1 MSTLP
6 VGSVISVSPDC
17 FRAAR
22 GRFRSLLL
30 CGLVSAVSMSL
41 ATALPNT
48 ALGQNQ
54 EESKTEVKRTS
65 VIVLNDENSST
76 EKMLEKLRE
85 QLKDLPPPQRD
96 DILANVAKA
105 LSQATKR
112 SGQDKQV
119 VVTTV
124 DADGKPLS
132 TEGNVVTMTIVQEA
146 DPKGTKSGESQTRVT
161 ARVEGKEKAQKEN
174 AQKEN
179 AQIEKIQSENLN
191 LNLNLKSM
199 ADGMMLRRIT
209 RAENLGGPMFRIGL
223 SIEAAEQGDGGEGG
237 GEGGGATAEGKSV
250 RGLIV
255 ERIMDESPASEA
267 GIEQGD
273 VILMINGE
281 EAKDFASLQEA
292 VQQAG
297 KEDRSV
303 KLKLERDG
311 KELTVKIKPVES
323 ADVGSMS
330 FDLVPPIGSVL
341 PLDLQGRGMLEGRVV
356 EGLRYLSPME
366 FGGKASEQTTKDIAE
381 LKEEIQELKEM
392 VKKLLEKVEAR

>member
-6 VGSVISVSPDC
+6 VGPVRSVSPDC

-30 CGLVSAVSMSL
+30 GGFVSAVSMSL
-41 ATALPNT
+41 ATILPHT

-54 EESKTEVKRTS
+54 EESKTELKRTL
-65 VIVLNDENSST
+65 IVLNDENSST
-76 EKMLEKLRE
+76 EKMLEQLRE
-85 QLKDLPPPQRD
+85 QLKDLPPQKRD
-96 DILANVAKA
+96 EILASVAKA

-174 AQKEN
+174 AQKE
-179 AQIEKIQSENLN
+179 KTQSEN

-209 RAENLGGPMFRIGL
+209 RAENLGGPKFRIGL
-223 SIEAAEQGDGGEGG
+223 SIEAPEQGDGGEG
-237 GEGGGATAEGKSV
+237 EGATAEGKSV

-273 VILMINGE
+273 VIVMINGK
-281 EAKDFASLQEA
+281 EAKDFVSLQEA

-297 KEDRSV
+297 KEDRPV

-311 KELTVKIKPVES
+311 KELTVKINPVES
-323 ADVGSMS
+323 ADVGAMS

-341 PLDLQGRGMLEGRVV
+341 PLDLPGGGMMEGRVV
-356 EGLRYLSPME
+356 EGFRMLSPME
-366 FGGKASEQTTKDIAE
+366 FGGKASEETTKEIAE

>member
-6 VGSVISVSPDC
+6 VGSMISVSPDR

-30 CGLVSAVSMSL
+30 GGLVSAVSMSL
-41 ATALPNT
+41 ATVLPHT

-54 EESKTEVKRTS
+54 EESKTELKRTL
-65 VIVLNDENSST
+65 IVLNDESSST
-76 EKMLEKLRE
+76 EKMLEQLRE
-85 QLKDLPPPQRD
+85 QLKDLPPQKRD
-96 DILANVAKA
+96 EILASVAKA
-105 LSQATKR
+105 LAQATKR
-112 SGQDKQV
+112 SSQDKQV

-124 DADGKPLS
+124 DADGRPLS
-132 TEGNVVTMTIVQEA
+132 TEGNVVTMTIVQDA
-146 DPKGTKSGESQTRVT
+146 DPNGTKSGESQTRVT
-161 ARVEGKEKAQKEN
+161 ARVEGKEKAQKEKAPKEN

-179 AQIEKIQSENLN
+179 AQSEKTQSGN

-199 ADGMMLRRIT
+199 ADGMMLRGIT
-209 RAENLGGPMFRIGL
+209 KAENLGGPMFRIGL
-223 SIEAAEQGDGGEGG
+223 SIEAADQQDGGEGT
-237 GEGGGATAEGKSV
+237 GATAEGKSV

-267 GIEQGD
+267 GIEPGD
-273 VILMINGE
+273 VILMINGK
-281 EAKDFASLQEA
+281 EADDFASLQEA

-297 KEDRSV
+297 KEDRPV

-323 ADVGSMS
+323 ADVGPMS

-341 PLDLQGRGMLEGRVV
+341 PLDMPGGGMLEGRVV
-356 EGLRYLSPME
+356 EGLRMLSPME
-366 FGGKASEQTTKDIAE
+366 FGGKASEQTTKEIAE

>member
-6 VGSVISVSPDC
+6 VGSMISVSPDR

-30 CGLVSAVSMSL
+30 GGLVSAVSMSL
-41 ATALPNT
+41 ATILPNS

-54 EESKTEVKRTS
+54 EESKTELKRTL
-65 VIVLNDENSST
+65 IVLNDESSSA

-85 QLKDLPPPQRD
+85 QLKDLPPQKRD
-96 DILANVAKA
+96 EILASVAKA

-132 TEGNVVTMTIVQEA
+132 TEGNVVTMTIVQDA
-146 DPKGTKSGESQTRVT
+146 DPNGTKSGESQTRVT
-161 ARVEGKEKAQKEN
+161 ARVEGKEKAQKE
-174 AQKEN
+174 KT
-179 AQIEKIQSENLN
+179 QSEN

-199 ADGMMLRRIT
+199 ADGMMLRGIT
-209 RAENLGGPMFRIGL
+209 KAENLGGPMFRIGL

-237 GEGGGATAEGKSV
+237 GATAEGKSE

-267 GIEQGD
+267 GIEPGD
-273 VILMINGE
+273 VILMINGK
-281 EAKDFASLQEA
+281 EADDFASLQEA

-297 KEDRSV
+297 KEDRPV

-323 ADVGSMS
+323 ADVGPMS

-341 PLDLQGRGMLEGRVV
+341 PLDMPGGGMLEGRVV
-356 EGLRYLSPME
+356 EGLRMLSPME
-366 FGGKASEQTTKDIAE
+366 FGGKASEQTTKEIAE

>member
-6 VGSVISVSPDC
+6 VGSMISVSPDR
-17 FRAAR
+17 FRATR

-30 CGLVSAVSMSL
+30 GGLVSAVSMSL
-41 ATALPNT
+41 ATILPHT

-54 EESKTEVKRTS
+54 EESKTELKRTL
-65 VIVLNDENSST
+65 IVLNDESSST
-76 EKMLEKLRE
+76 EKMLEQLRE
-85 QLKDLPPPQRD
+85 QLKDLPPQKRD
-96 DILANVAKA
+96 EILASVAKA

-132 TEGNVVTMTIVQEA
+132 TEGNVVTMTIVQDA

-161 ARVEGKEKAQKEN
+161 ARVEGKEKAPKE
-174 AQKEN
+174 KT
-179 AQIEKIQSENLN
+179 QSEN

-199 ADGMMLRRIT
+199 ADGTMLRGIT
-209 RAENLGGPMFRIGL
+209 KAENLGGPKFRIGL
-223 SIEAAEQGDGGEGG
+223 SIEAAEQGDGGEGT
-237 GEGGGATAEGKSV
+237 GATAEGKSV

-273 VILMINGE
+273 VILMINGT

-323 ADVGSMS
+323 ADVGPMS

-341 PLDLQGRGMLEGRVV
+341 PLDMQGGGMLEGRVV
-356 EGLRYLSPME
+356 EGLRMLSPME
-366 FGGKASEQTTKDIAE
+366 FGGKASEQTTKEIAE

>member
-1 MSTLP
+1 
-6 VGSVISVSPDC
+6 
-17 FRAAR
+17 
-22 GRFRSLLL
+22 
-30 CGLVSAVSMSL
+30 
-41 ATALPNT
+41 
-48 ALGQNQ
+48 
-54 EESKTEVKRTS
+54 

-161 ARVEGKEKAQKEN
+161 ARVEGKEKAQSEKPQSDK
-174 AQKEN
+174 AQSDK
-179 AQIEKIQSENLN
+179 AQSES

-199 ADGMMLRRIT
+199 ADGMMLRGIT
-209 RAENLGGPMFRIGL
+209 KAENLGGPKFRIGL
-223 SIEAAEQGDGGEGG
+223 SIEAAEQGIG

-273 VILMINGE
+273 VILMINGT

-323 ADVGSMS
+323 ADVGAMS

-356 EGLRYLSPME
+356 EGLRMLSPME
-366 FGGKASEQTTKDIAE
+366 FGGKASEETTKEIAE

>member
-6 VGSVISVSPDC
+6 VGPVRSVGPNC

-30 CGLVSAVSMSL
+30 GGFVSAVSMSL
-41 ATALPNT
+41 LTNLPNT

-54 EESKTEVKRTS
+54 EESKTELKRTL
-65 VIVLNDENSST
+65 IVLNDESSST
-76 EKMLEKLRE
+76 EKMLEQLRE
-85 QLKDLPPPQRD
+85 QLKDLPPQKRD
-96 DILANVAKA
+96 EILASVAKA
-105 LSQATKR
+105 LAQATKR

-132 TEGNVVTMTIVQEA
+132 TEGNVVTMTIVQDA
-146 DPKGTKSGESQTRVT
+146 DPNGTKSGESQTRVT
-161 ARVEGKEKAQKEN
+161 ARVEGKEKAQKE
-174 AQKEN
+174 KT
-179 AQIEKIQSENLN
+179 QSGN

-199 ADGMMLRRIT
+199 ADGMMLRGIT
-209 RAENLGGPMFRIGL
+209 KAENLGGPTFRIGL
-223 SIEAAEQGDGGEGG
+223 SIEAADQQDGGEGT
-237 GEGGGATAEGKSV
+237 GATAEGKSV

-267 GIEQGD
+267 GIEPGD
-273 VILMINGE
+273 VILMINGK
-281 EAKDFASLQEA
+281 EANDFASLQEA

-297 KEDRSV
+297 KEDRPV

-323 ADVGSMS
+323 ADVGPMS

-341 PLDLQGRGMLEGRVV
+341 PLDMPGGGMLEGRVV
-356 EGLRYLSPME
+356 EGLRMLSPME
-366 FGGKASEQTTKDIAE
+366 FGGKASEQTTKEIAE

>member
-6 VGSVISVSPDC
+6 VGPVRSVSPDC

-22 GRFRSLLL
+22 ARFRSLLL
-30 CGLVSAVSMSL
+30 GGFVSAVSMSL
-41 ATALPNT
+41 ATILPHT

-54 EESKTEVKRTS
+54 EEPKTELKRTL
-65 VIVLNDENSST
+65 IVLNDENSST
-76 EKMLEKLRE
+76 EKMLEQLRE
-85 QLKDLPPPQRD
+85 QLKDLPPQKRD
-96 DILANVAKA
+96 EILASVAKA

-161 ARVEGKEKAQKEN
+161 ARVEGKEKAQREN
-174 AQKEN
+174 AQKE
-179 AQIEKIQSENLN
+179 KTQSEN

-223 SIEAAEQGDGGEGG
+223 SIEAPEQGDGGEG
-237 GEGGGATAEGKSV
+237 EGATAEGKSV

-267 GIEQGD
+267 GIEPGD
-273 VILMINGE
+273 VIVMINGK
-281 EAKDFASLQEA
+281 EAKDFVSLQEA

-297 KEDRSV
+297 KEDRPV

-311 KELTVKIKPVES
+311 KELTVKINPVES
-323 ADVGSMS
+323 ADVGAMS

-341 PLDLQGRGMLEGRVV
+341 PLDLPGGGMMEGRVV
-356 EGLRYLSPME
+356 EGLRMLSPME
-366 FGGKASEQTTKDIAE
+366 FGGKASEETTKEIAE

>member
-6 VGSVISVSPDC
+6 VGSMISVSPDC

-30 CGLVSAVSMSL
+30 GGLVSAVSMSL
-41 ATALPNT
+41 ATVLPHT

-54 EESKTEVKRTS
+54 EESKTELKRTL
-65 VIVLNDENSST
+65 IVLNDESSST
-76 EKMLEKLRE
+76 EKMLEQLRE
-85 QLKDLPPPQRD
+85 QLKDLPPQKRD
-96 DILANVAKA
+96 EILASVAKA
-105 LSQATKR
+105 LAQATKR

-132 TEGNVVTMTIVQEA
+132 TEGNVVTMTIVQDA
-146 DPKGTKSGESQTRVT
+146 DPNGTKSGESQTRVT
-161 ARVEGKEKAQKEN
+161 ARVEGKEKAQKEK
-174 AQKEN
+174 A
-179 AQIEKIQSENLN
+179 QSEKPQSGN

-199 ADGMMLRRIT
+199 ADGMMLRGIT
-209 RAENLGGPMFRIGL
+209 KAENLGGPMFRIGL
-223 SIEAAEQGDGGEGG
+223 SIEAADQQDGGEGT
-237 GEGGGATAEGKSV
+237 GATAEGKSV

-267 GIEQGD
+267 GIEPGD
-273 VILMINGE
+273 VILMINGK
-281 EAKDFASLQEA
+281 EADDFASLQEA

-297 KEDRSV
+297 KEDRPV

-323 ADVGSMS
+323 ADVGPMS

-341 PLDLQGRGMLEGRVV
+341 PLDMPGGGMLEGRVV
-356 EGLRYLSPME
+356 EGLRMLSPME
-366 FGGKASEQTTKDIAE
+366 FGGKASEQTTKEIAE

>member
-6 VGSVISVSPDC
+6 VGSVRSVSPDC

-30 CGLVSAVSMSL
+30 GGFVSAVSMSL
-41 ATALPNT
+41 ATILPHT

-54 EESKTEVKRTS
+54 EESKTEVKRTL
-65 VIVLNDENSST
+65 IVLNDESSSA

-85 QLKDLPPPQRD
+85 QLKDLPPQKRD
-96 DILANVAKA
+96 EILASVAKA

-132 TEGNVVTMTIVQEA
+132 TEGNVVTMTIVQDA
-146 DPKGTKSGESQTRVT
+146 DPNGTKSGESQTRVT
-161 ARVEGKEKAQKEN
+161 ARVEGKEKAQKE
-174 AQKEN
+174 KT
-179 AQIEKIQSENLN
+179 QSEN

-199 ADGMMLRRIT
+199 ADGMMLRGIT
-209 RAENLGGPMFRIGL
+209 KAENLGGPKFRIGL

-237 GEGGGATAEGKSV
+237 GATAEGKSE

-267 GIEQGD
+267 GIEPGD
-273 VILMINGE
+273 VILMINGK
-281 EAKDFASLQEA
+281 EANDFASLQEA

-297 KEDRSV
+297 KEDRPV

-323 ADVGSMS
+323 ADVGPMS

-341 PLDLQGRGMLEGRVV
+341 PLDMPGGGMLEGRVV
-356 EGLRYLSPME
+356 EGLRMLSPME
-366 FGGKASEQTTKDIAE
+366 FGGKASEQTTKEIAE

>member
-1 MSTLP
+1 M
-6 VGSVISVSPDC
+6 ISVSPDC

-30 CGLVSAVSMSL
+30 SGLVSAVSMSL
-41 ATALPNT
+41 ATILPHT

-54 EESKTEVKRTS
+54 EESKTELKRTL
-65 VIVLNDENSST
+65 IVLNDESSST
-76 EKMLEKLRE
+76 EKMLEQLRE
-85 QLKDLPPPQRD
+85 QLKDLPPQKRD
-96 DILANVAKA
+96 EILASVAKA
-105 LSQATKR
+105 LAQATKR

-124 DADGKPLS
+124 DADGRPLS
-132 TEGNVVTMTIVQEA
+132 TEGNVVTMTIVQDA
-146 DPKGTKSGESQTRVT
+146 DPNGTKSGESQTRVT
-161 ARVEGKEKAQKEN
+161 ARVEGKEKAPKEK
-174 AQKEN
+174 A
-179 AQIEKIQSENLN
+179 QSEKTQSGN

-199 ADGMMLRRIT
+199 ADGMMLRGIT
-209 RAENLGGPMFRIGL
+209 KAENLGGPMFRIGL
-223 SIEAAEQGDGGEGG
+223 SIEAADQQDGGEGT
-237 GEGGGATAEGKSV
+237 GATAEGKSV

-267 GIEQGD
+267 GIEPGD
-273 VILMINGE
+273 VILMINGK
-281 EAKDFASLQEA
+281 EADDFASLQEA

-297 KEDRSV
+297 KEDRPV

-323 ADVGSMS
+323 ADVGPMS

-341 PLDLQGRGMLEGRVV
+341 PLDMPGGGMLEGRVV
-356 EGLRYLSPME
+356 EGLRMLSPME
-366 FGGKASEQTTKDIAE
+366 FGGKASEQTTKEIAE

>member
-1 MSTLP
+1 M
-6 VGSVISVSPDC
+6 G
-17 FRAAR
+17 
-22 GRFRSLLL
+22 
-30 CGLVSAVSMSL
+30 L
-41 ATALPNT
+41 ATILPHT

-54 EESKTEVKRTS
+54 EESKTELKRTL
-65 VIVLNDENSST
+65 IVLNDENSST
-76 EKMLEKLRE
+76 QKMLEQLRE
-85 QLKDLPPPQRD
+85 QLKDLPPQKRD
-96 DILANVAKA
+96 EILASVAKA

-132 TEGNVVTMTIVQEA
+132 TEGNVVTMTIVQDA
-146 DPKGTKSGESQTRVT
+146 DPNGTKSGESQTRVT
-161 ARVEGKEKAQKEN
+161 ARVEGKEKAQKE
-174 AQKEN
+174 K
-179 AQIEKIQSENLN
+179 AQIEKTQSENLN

-223 SIEAAEQGDGGEGG
+223 SIEAPEQGDG

-273 VILMINGE
+273 VILMINGK

-323 ADVGSMS
+323 ADVGPMS

-341 PLDLQGRGMLEGRVV
+341 PLDMPGGGMLEGRVV
-356 EGLRYLSPME
+356 EGLRMLSPME
-366 FGGKASEQTTKDIAE
+366 FEGKASEQTTKDIAE

>member
-6 VGSVISVSPDC
+6 VGSMISVSPDC

-30 CGLVSAVSMSL
+30 GGLVSAVSMSL
-41 ATALPNT
+41 ATVLPHT

-54 EESKTEVKRTS
+54 EESKTELKRTL
-65 VIVLNDENSST
+65 IVLNDESSST
-76 EKMLEKLRE
+76 EKMLEQLRE
-85 QLKDLPPPQRD
+85 QLKDLPPQKRD
-96 DILANVAKA
+96 EILASVAKA
-105 LSQATKR
+105 LAQATKR
-112 SGQDKQV
+112 SSQDKQV

-132 TEGNVVTMTIVQEA
+132 TEGNVVTMTIVQDA
-146 DPKGTKSGESQTRVT
+146 DPNGTKSGESQTRVT
-161 ARVEGKEKAQKEN
+161 ARVEGKEKAQKE
-174 AQKEN
+174 KT
-179 AQIEKIQSENLN
+179 QSGN

-199 ADGMMLRRIT
+199 ADGMMLRGIT
-209 RAENLGGPMFRIGL
+209 KAENLGGPMFRIGL
-223 SIEAAEQGDGGEGG
+223 SIEAADQQDGGEGT
-237 GEGGGATAEGKSV
+237 EATAEGKSV

-267 GIEQGD
+267 GIEPGD
-273 VILMINGE
+273 VILMINGK
-281 EAKDFASLQEA
+281 EADDFASLQEA

-323 ADVGSMS
+323 ADVGPMS

-341 PLDLQGRGMLEGRVV
+341 PLDMPGGGMLEGRVV
-356 EGLRYLSPME
+356 EGLRMLSPME
-366 FGGKASEQTTKDIAE
+366 FGGKASEQTTKEIAE

>member
-6 VGSVISVSPDC
+6 VGPVISVSPDC
-17 FRAAR
+17 FRATR

-30 CGLVSAVSMSL
+30 GGLVSAVSMSL

-54 EESKTEVKRTS
+54 EESKTELKRTL
-65 VIVLNDENSST
+65 IVLNDESSNT

-85 QLKDLPPPQRD
+85 QLKDLPPQKRD
-96 DILANVAKA
+96 EILASVAKA

-132 TEGNVVTMTIVQEA
+132 TEGNVVTMTIVQDA

-161 ARVEGKEKAQKEN
+161 ARVEGKEKAQKEK
-174 AQKEN
+174 APKEN
-179 AQIEKIQSENLN
+179 AQSEKPQIEN

-199 ADGMMLRRIT
+199 ADGMMLRGIT
-209 RAENLGGPMFRIGL
+209 KAENLGGPKFRIGL
-223 SIEAAEQGDGGEGG
+223 SIEAAEQGIG
-237 GEGGGATAEGKSV
+237 GEGGGATAEGKSL

-273 VILMINGE
+273 VILMINGT

-323 ADVGSMS
+323 ADVGAMS

-356 EGLRYLSPME
+356 EGLRMLSPME

>member
-6 VGSVISVSPDC
+6 VGPVISVSPDC
-17 FRAAR
+17 FRATR

-30 CGLVSAVSMSL
+30 GGLVSAVSMSL

-54 EESKTEVKRTS
+54 EESKTELKRTL
-65 VIVLNDENSST
+65 IVLNDESSNT

-85 QLKDLPPPQRD
+85 QLKDLPPQKRD
-96 DILANVAKA
+96 EILASVAKA

-132 TEGNVVTMTIVQEA
+132 TEGNVVTMTIVQDA

-161 ARVEGKEKAQKEN
+161 ARVEGKEKAQKEK
-174 AQKEN
+174 APKEN
-179 AQIEKIQSENLN
+179 AQSEKPQIEN

-199 ADGMMLRRIT
+199 ADGMMLRGIT
-209 RAENLGGPMFRIGL
+209 KAENLGGPKFRIGL
-223 SIEAAEQGDGGEGG
+223 SIEAAEQGDG

-323 ADVGSMS
+323 ADVGAMS

>member
-6 VGSVISVSPDC
+6 VGSMISVSPDC

-30 CGLVSAVSMSL
+30 GGLVSAVSMSL
-41 ATALPNT
+41 ATILPHT

-54 EESKTEVKRTS
+54 EESKTELKRTL
-65 VIVLNDENSST
+65 IVLNDESSST
-76 EKMLEKLRE
+76 EKMLEQLRE
-85 QLKDLPPPQRD
+85 QLKDLPPQKRD
-96 DILANVAKA
+96 EILASVAKA
-105 LSQATKR
+105 LAQATKR

-132 TEGNVVTMTIVQEA
+132 TEGNVVTMTIVQDA

-161 ARVEGKEKAQKEN
+161 ARVEGKEKAQKE
-174 AQKEN
+174 KT
-179 AQIEKIQSENLN
+179 QSGN

-199 ADGMMLRRIT
+199 ADGMMLRGIT
-209 RAENLGGPMFRIGL
+209 KAENLGGPTFRIGL
-223 SIEAAEQGDGGEGG
+223 SIEAADQQDGGEGT
-237 GEGGGATAEGKSV
+237 GATAEGKSV

-267 GIEQGD
+267 GIEPGD
-273 VILMINGE
+273 VILMINGK
-281 EAKDFASLQEA
+281 EANDFASVQEA

-297 KEDRSV
+297 KEDRPV

-323 ADVGSMS
+323 ADVGPMS

-341 PLDLQGRGMLEGRVV
+341 PLDMPGGGMLEGRVV
-356 EGLRYLSPME
+356 EGLRMLSPME
-366 FGGKASEQTTKDIAE
+366 FGGKASEQTTKEIAE

>member
-41 ATALPNT
+41 ATALPHT

-161 ARVEGKEKAQKEN
+161 ARVEGKEKAQKEK
-174 AQKEN
+174 AQSEKT
-179 AQIEKIQSENLN
+179 QIEN

-199 ADGMMLRRIT
+199 ADGMMLRGIT
-209 RAENLGGPMFRIGL
+209 KAENLGGPKFRIGL
-223 SIEAAEQGDGGEGG
+223 SIEAAEQGDG

-323 ADVGSMS
+323 ADVGAMS

>member
-6 VGSVISVSPDC
+6 VGSMISVSPDR

-30 CGLVSAVSMSL
+30 GGLVSAVSMSL
-41 ATALPNT
+41 ATILPHT

-54 EESKTEVKRTS
+54 EESKTELKRTL
-65 VIVLNDENSST
+65 IVLNDESSST
-76 EKMLEKLRE
+76 EKMLEQLRE
-85 QLKDLPPPQRD
+85 QLKDLPPQKRD
-96 DILANVAKA
+96 EILASVAKA
-105 LSQATKR
+105 LAQATKR

-132 TEGNVVTMTIVQEA
+132 TEGNVVTMTIVQDA
-146 DPKGTKSGESQTRVT
+146 DPNGTKSGESQTRVT
-161 ARVEGKEKAQKEN
+161 ARVEGKEKAQKE
-174 AQKEN
+174 KT
-179 AQIEKIQSENLN
+179 QSGN

-199 ADGMMLRRIT
+199 ADGMMLRGIT
-209 RAENLGGPMFRIGL
+209 KAENLGGPMFRIGL
-223 SIEAAEQGDGGEGG
+223 SIEAADQQDGGEGT
-237 GEGGGATAEGKSV
+237 EATAEGKSV

-267 GIEQGD
+267 GIEPGD
-273 VILMINGE
+273 VILMINGK
-281 EAKDFASLQEA
+281 EADDFASLQEA

-297 KEDRSV
+297 KEDRPV

-323 ADVGSMS
+323 ADVGPMS

-341 PLDLQGRGMLEGRVV
+341 PLDMPGGGMLEGRVV
-356 EGLRYLSPME
+356 EGLRMLSPME
-366 FGGKASEQTTKDIAE
+366 FGGKVSEQTTKEIAE

>member
-30 CGLVSAVSMSL
+30 GGFVSAVSMSL

-54 EESKTEVKRTS
+54 EESKTEVKRTL
-65 VIVLNDENSST
+65 IVLSDENSST

-85 QLKDLPPPQRD
+85 QLKDLPPQKRD
-96 DILANVAKA
+96 EILASVAKA

-161 ARVEGKEKAQKEN
+161 ARVEGKEKAQKEK

-179 AQIEKIQSENLN
+179 APKENAQSEKPQIEN

-199 ADGMMLRRIT
+199 ADGMMLRGIT
-209 RAENLGGPMFRIGL
+209 KAENLGGPKFRIGL

-237 GEGGGATAEGKSV
+237 GATAEGKSE

-323 ADVGSMS
+323 ADVGAMS

-356 EGLRYLSPME
+356 EGLRMLSPME
-366 FGGKASEQTTKDIAE
+366 FGGKASEETTKEIAE

>member
-1 MSTLP
+1 
-6 VGSVISVSPDC
+6 
-17 FRAAR
+17 
-22 GRFRSLLL
+22 
-30 CGLVSAVSMSL
+30 MSL
-41 ATALPNT
+41 ATILPHT

-54 EESKTEVKRTS
+54 EESKTEVKRTL
-65 VIVLNDENSST
+65 IVLNDESSSA

-85 QLKDLPPPQRD
+85 QLKDLPPQKRD
-96 DILANVAKA
+96 EILASVAKA

-132 TEGNVVTMTIVQEA
+132 TEGNVVTMTIVQDA
-146 DPKGTKSGESQTRVT
+146 DPNGTKSGESQTRVT

-174 AQKEN
+174 AQ
-179 AQIEKIQSENLN
+179 SEI
-191 LNLNLKSM
+191 LNLKSM
-199 ADGMMLRRIT
+199 ADGMMLRGIT
-209 RAENLGGPMFRIGL
+209 KAENLGGPTFRIGL

-237 GEGGGATAEGKSV
+237 GATAEGKSE

-273 VILMINGE
+273 VILMINGK

-311 KELTVKIKPVES
+311 KEMTVKIKPVES
-323 ADVGSMS
+323 ADVGPMS

-356 EGLRYLSPME
+356 EGLRMLSPME

>member
-6 VGSVISVSPDC
+6 VGPVRSVSPDC

-30 CGLVSAVSMSL
+30 GGFVSAVSMSL
-41 ATALPNT
+41 ATILPHT

-54 EESKTEVKRTS
+54 EESKTELKRTL
-65 VIVLNDENSST
+65 IVLNDENSST
-76 EKMLEKLRE
+76 EKMLEQLRE
-85 QLKDLPPPQRD
+85 QLKALPPPQRD
-96 DILANVAKA
+96 EILASVAKA

-112 SGQDKQV
+112 SGQDKKV

-161 ARVEGKEKAQKEN
+161 ARVEGKEKAQREN
-174 AQKEN
+174 AQKE
-179 AQIEKIQSENLN
+179 KTQSEN

-223 SIEAAEQGDGGEGG
+223 SIEAPERGDGGEG
-237 GEGGGATAEGKSV
+237 EGATAEGKSV

-267 GIEQGD
+267 GIEPGD
-273 VILMINGE
+273 VIVMINGK
-281 EAKDFASLQEA
+281 EAKDFVSLQEA

-297 KEDRSV
+297 KEDRPV

-311 KELTVKIKPVES
+311 KELTVKINPVES
-323 ADVGSMS
+323 ADVGAMS

-341 PLDLQGRGMLEGRVV
+341 PLDLPGGGMMEGRVV
-356 EGLRYLSPME
+356 EGLRMLSPME
-366 FGGKASEQTTKDIAE
+366 FGGKASEETTKEIAE

>member
-1 MSTLP
+1 M
-6 VGSVISVSPDC
+6 ISVSPDR

-30 CGLVSAVSMSL
+30 GGFVSAVSMSL
-41 ATALPNT
+41 ATILPHT

-54 EESKTEVKRTS
+54 EESKTELKRTL
-65 VIVLNDENSST
+65 IVLNDENSST
-76 EKMLEKLRE
+76 EKMLEQLRE
-85 QLKDLPPPQRD
+85 QLKDLPPQKRD
-96 DILANVAKA
+96 EILASVAKA

-132 TEGNVVTMTIVQEA
+132 TEANVVTMTIVQEA

-161 ARVEGKEKAQKEN
+161 ARVEGKEN
-174 AQKEN
+174 AQKE
-179 AQIEKIQSENLN
+179 KTQSEN

-209 RAENLGGPMFRIGL
+209 RAENLGGPKFRIGL
-223 SIEAAEQGDGGEGG
+223 SIEAPEQGDGGEG
-237 GEGGGATAEGKSV
+237 EGATAEGKSV

-273 VILMINGE
+273 VIVMINGK
-281 EAKDFASLQEA
+281 EAKDFVSLQEA

-297 KEDRSV
+297 KEDRPV

-311 KELTVKIKPVES
+311 KELTVKINPVES
-323 ADVGSMS
+323 ADVGAMS

-341 PLDLQGRGMLEGRVV
+341 PLDLPGGGMMEGRVV
-356 EGLRYLSPME
+356 EGFRMLSPME
-366 FGGKASEQTTKDIAE
+366 FGGKASEETTKEIAE

>member
-6 VGSVISVSPDC
+6 VGSMISLSPDR

-30 CGLVSAVSMSL
+30 GGLVSAVSMSL
-41 ATALPNT
+41 ATILPHT

-54 EESKTEVKRTS
+54 EESKTELKRTL
-65 VIVLNDENSST
+65 IVLNDESSST
-76 EKMLEKLRE
+76 EKMLEQLRE
-85 QLKDLPPPQRD
+85 QLKDLPPQKRD
-96 DILANVAKA
+96 EILASLAKA
-105 LSQATKR
+105 LAQATKR
-112 SGQDKQV
+112 SGQDKRV

-132 TEGNVVTMTIVQEA
+132 TEGNVVTMTIVQDA

-161 ARVEGKEKAQKEN
+161 ARVEGKEKAQKE
-174 AQKEN
+174 KT
-179 AQIEKIQSENLN
+179 QSGN

-199 ADGMMLRRIT
+199 ADGMMLRGIT
-209 RAENLGGPMFRIGL
+209 KAENLGGPTFRIGL
-223 SIEAAEQGDGGEGG
+223 SIEAADQQDGGEGT
-237 GEGGGATAEGKSV
+237 GATAEGKSV

-267 GIEQGD
+267 GIEPGD
-273 VILMINGE
+273 VILMINGK
-281 EAKDFASLQEA
+281 EANDFASVQEA

-297 KEDRSV
+297 KEDRPV

-323 ADVGSMS
+323 ADVGPMS

-341 PLDLQGRGMLEGRVV
+341 PLDMPGGGMLEGRVV
-356 EGLRYLSPME
+356 EGLRMLSPME
-366 FGGKASEQTTKDIAE
+366 FGGKASEQTTKEIAE

>member
-6 VGSVISVSPDC
+6 VGSMISVSPDC

-30 CGLVSAVSMSL
+30 GGLVSAVSMSL
-41 ATALPNT
+41 ATVLPHT

-54 EESKTEVKRTS
+54 EESKTELKRTL
-65 VIVLNDENSST
+65 IVLNDESSST
-76 EKMLEKLRE
+76 EKMLEQLRE
-85 QLKDLPPPQRD
+85 QLKDLPPQKRD
-96 DILANVAKA
+96 EILASVAKA
-105 LSQATKR
+105 LAQATKR

-132 TEGNVVTMTIVQEA
+132 TEGNVVTMTIVQDA
-146 DPKGTKSGESQTRVT
+146 DPNGTKSGESQTRVT
-161 ARVEGKEKAQKEN
+161 ARVEGKEKAQKE
-174 AQKEN
+174 KT
-179 AQIEKIQSENLN
+179 QSGN

-199 ADGMMLRRIT
+199 ADGMMLRGIT
-209 RAENLGGPMFRIGL
+209 KAENLGGPMFRIGL
-223 SIEAAEQGDGGEGG
+223 SIEAADQQDGGEGT
-237 GEGGGATAEGKSV
+237 GATAEGKSV

-267 GIEQGD
+267 GIEPGD
-273 VILMINGE
+273 VILMINGK
-281 EAKDFASLQEA
+281 EADDFASLQEA

-297 KEDRSV
+297 KEDRPV

-323 ADVGSMS
+323 ADVGPMS

-341 PLDLQGRGMLEGRVV
+341 PLDMPGGGMLEGRVV
-356 EGLRYLSPME
+356 EGLRMLSPME
-366 FGGKASEQTTKDIAE
+366 FGGKASEQTTKEIAE

>member
-1 MSTLP
+1 
-6 VGSVISVSPDC
+6 
-17 FRAAR
+17 
-22 GRFRSLLL
+22 
-30 CGLVSAVSMSL
+30 MSL
-41 ATALPNT
+41 ATILPHT

-54 EESKTEVKRTS
+54 EESKTEVKRTL
-65 VIVLNDENSST
+65 IVLNDESSSA

-85 QLKDLPPPQRD
+85 QLKDLPPQKRD
-96 DILANVAKA
+96 EILASVAKA

-132 TEGNVVTMTIVQEA
+132 TEGNVVTMTIVQDA

-161 ARVEGKEKAQKEN
+161 ARVEGKENAQREN
-174 AQKEN
+174 AQ
-179 AQIEKIQSENLN
+179 SEI
-191 LNLNLKSM
+191 LNLKSM
-199 ADGMMLRRIT
+199 ADGMMLRGIT
-209 RAENLGGPMFRIGL
+209 KAENLGGPTFRIGL
-223 SIEAAEQGDGGEGG
+223 SIEAADQQDGGEGT
-237 GEGGGATAEGKSV
+237 GATAEGKSV

-267 GIEQGD
+267 GIEPGD
-273 VILMINGE
+273 VILMINGK
-281 EAKDFASLQEA
+281 EANDFASLQEA

-297 KEDRSV
+297 KEDRPV

-323 ADVGSMS
+323 ADVGPMS

-341 PLDLQGRGMLEGRVV
+341 PLDMPGGGMLEGRVV
-356 EGLRYLSPME
+356 EGLRMLSPME
-366 FGGKASEQTTKDIAE
+366 FGGKASEQTTKEIAE

>member
-6 VGSVISVSPDC
+6 VGPVRSVSPDC

-30 CGLVSAVSMSL
+30 GGLVSAVSMSL
-41 ATALPNT
+41 ATILPHT

-54 EESKTEVKRTS
+54 EESKTELKRTL
-65 VIVLNDENSST
+65 IVLNDENSST
-76 EKMLEKLRE
+76 QKMLEQLRE
-85 QLKDLPPPQRD
+85 QLKDLPPQKRD
-96 DILANVAKA
+96 EILASVAKA

-112 SGQDKQV
+112 SGQDKQM

-161 ARVEGKEKAQKEN
+161 ARVEGKEKAQKE
-174 AQKEN
+174 K
-179 AQIEKIQSENLN
+179 AQIEKTQSEN

-209 RAENLGGPMFRIGL
+209 RAENLGGPKFRIGL
-223 SIEAAEQGDGGEGG
+223 SIEAPEQGDGGEG
-237 GEGGGATAEGKSV
+237 EGATAEGKSV

-273 VILMINGE
+273 VIVMINGK
-281 EAKDFASLQEA
+281 EAKDFVSLQEA

-297 KEDRSV
+297 KEDRPV

-311 KELTVKIKPVES
+311 KELTVKINPVES
-323 ADVGSMS
+323 ADVGAMS

-341 PLDLQGRGMLEGRVV
+341 PLDLPGGGMMEGRVV
-356 EGLRYLSPME
+356 EGLRMLSPME

>member
-6 VGSVISVSPDC
+6 VGSVISDSPDC

-30 CGLVSAVSMSL
+30 GGFVSAVSMSL
-41 ATALPNT
+41 ATILPHT

-54 EESKTEVKRTS
+54 EESKTEVKRTL
-65 VIVLNDENSST
+65 IVLNDESSSA

-85 QLKDLPPPQRD
+85 QLKDLPPQKRD
-96 DILANVAKA
+96 EILASVAKA

-132 TEGNVVTMTIVQEA
+132 TEGNVVTMTIVQDA

-161 ARVEGKEKAQKEN
+161 ARVEGKENAQREN
-174 AQKEN
+174 AQ
-179 AQIEKIQSENLN
+179 SEI
-191 LNLNLKSM
+191 LNLKSM
-199 ADGMMLRRIT
+199 ADGMMLRGIT
-209 RAENLGGPMFRIGL
+209 KAENLGGPTFRIGL
-223 SIEAAEQGDGGEGG
+223 SIEAADQQDGGEGT
-237 GEGGGATAEGKSV
+237 GATAEGKSV

-267 GIEQGD
+267 GIEPGD
-273 VILMINGE
+273 VILMINGK
-281 EAKDFASLQEA
+281 EANDFASLQEA

-323 ADVGSMS
+323 ADVGPMS

-341 PLDLQGRGMLEGRVV
+341 PLDMPGGGMLEGRVV
-356 EGLRYLSPME
+356 EGLRMLSPME
-366 FGGKASEQTTKDIAE
+366 FGGKASEQTTKEIAE

>member
-6 VGSVISVSPDC
+6 VGSMISVSPDC

-22 GRFRSLLL
+22 GRFRNLLL
-30 CGLVSAVSMSL
+30 GGLVSAVSMSL
-41 ATALPNT
+41 ATILPHT

-54 EESKTEVKRTS
+54 EESKTELKRTL
-65 VIVLNDENSST
+65 IVLNDESSST
-76 EKMLEKLRE
+76 EKMLEQLRE
-85 QLKDLPPPQRD
+85 QLKDLPPQKRD
-96 DILANVAKA
+96 EILASVAKA
-105 LSQATKR
+105 LAQATKR
-112 SGQDKQV
+112 SSQDKQV

-132 TEGNVVTMTIVQEA
+132 TEGNVVTMTIVQDA
-146 DPKGTKSGESQTRVT
+146 DPNGTKSGESQTRVT
-161 ARVEGKEKAQKEN
+161 ARVEGKEKAQKE
-174 AQKEN
+174 KT
-179 AQIEKIQSENLN
+179 QSGN

-199 ADGMMLRRIT
+199 ADGMMLRGIT
-209 RAENLGGPMFRIGL
+209 KAENLGGPMFRIGL
-223 SIEAAEQGDGGEGG
+223 SIEAADQQDGGEGT
-237 GEGGGATAEGKSV
+237 GATAEGKSV

-267 GIEQGD
+267 GIEPGD
-273 VILMINGE
+273 VILMINGK
-281 EAKDFASLQEA
+281 EANDFASLQEA

-297 KEDRSV
+297 KEDRPV

-323 ADVGSMS
+323 ADVGPMS

-341 PLDLQGRGMLEGRVV
+341 PLDMPGGGMLEGRVV
-356 EGLRYLSPME
+356 EGLRMLSPME
-366 FGGKASEQTTKDIAE
+366 FGGKASEQTTKEIAE

>member
-6 VGSVISVSPDC
+6 VGSMISVSPDC

-30 CGLVSAVSMSL
+30 GGLVSAVSMSL
-41 ATALPNT
+41 ATVLPHT

-54 EESKTEVKRTS
+54 EESKTELKRTL
-65 VIVLNDENSST
+65 IVLNDESSST
-76 EKMLEKLRE
+76 EKMLEQLRE
-85 QLKDLPPPQRD
+85 QLKDLPPQKRD
-96 DILANVAKA
+96 EILASVAKA
-105 LSQATKR
+105 LAQATKR

-124 DADGKPLS
+124 DADGRPLS
-132 TEGNVVTMTIVQEA
+132 TEGNVVTMTIVQDA
-146 DPKGTKSGESQTRVT
+146 DPNGTKSGESQTRVT
-161 ARVEGKEKAQKEN
+161 ARVEGKEKAQKE
-174 AQKEN
+174 KT
-179 AQIEKIQSENLN
+179 QSG
-191 LNLNLKSM
+191 NLNLKSM
-199 ADGMMLRRIT
+199 ADGMMLRGIT
-209 RAENLGGPMFRIGL
+209 KAENLGGPMFRIGL
-223 SIEAAEQGDGGEGG
+223 SIEAADQQDGGEGT
-237 GEGGGATAEGKSV
+237 GATAEGKSV

-267 GIEQGD
+267 GIEPGD
-273 VILMINGE
+273 VILMINGK
-281 EAKDFASLQEA
+281 EADDFASLQEA

-297 KEDRSV
+297 KEDRPV

-323 ADVGSMS
+323 ADVGPMS

-341 PLDLQGRGMLEGRVV
+341 PLDMPGGGMLEGRVV
-356 EGLRYLSPME
+356 EGLRMLSPME
-366 FGGKASEQTTKDIAE
+366 FGGKASEQTTKEIAE

>member
-6 VGSVISVSPDC
+6 VGPVRFVSPDC

-30 CGLVSAVSMSL
+30 GGFVSAVSMSVL
-41 ATALPNT
+41 TNLPNT

-54 EESKTEVKRTS
+54 EESTTELKRTL
-65 VIVLNDENSST
+65 IVLNDENSSA
-76 EKMLEKLRE
+76 EKILEQLRE
-85 QLKDLPPPQRD
+85 QLQALPPPQRD
-96 DILANVAKA
+96 EILASVAKA

-174 AQKEN
+174 AQKE
-179 AQIEKIQSENLN
+179 KTQSEN

-223 SIEAAEQGDGGEGG
+223 SIEAPEQGDGGEG
-237 GEGGGATAEGKSV
+237 EGATAEGKSV

-267 GIEQGD
+267 GIERGD
-273 VILMINGE
+273 VIVMINGK
-281 EAKDFASLQEA
+281 EAKDFVSLQEA

-297 KEDRSV
+297 KEDRPV

-311 KELTVKIKPVES
+311 KELTVKINPEES
-323 ADVGSMS
+323 ADIGAMS

-341 PLDLQGRGMLEGRVV
+341 PLDLPGGGMMEGRVV
-356 EGLRYLSPME
+356 EGLRMLSPME
-366 FGGKASEQTTKDIAE
+366 FGGKASEETTKEIAE

>member
-6 VGSVISVSPDC
+6 VGSMISVSPDR

-30 CGLVSAVSMSL
+30 GGLVSAVSMSL
-41 ATALPNT
+41 ATILPHT

-54 EESKTEVKRTS
+54 EESKTELKRTL
-65 VIVLNDENSST
+65 IVLNDESSST
-76 EKMLEKLRE
+76 EKMLEQLRE
-85 QLKDLPPPQRD
+85 QLKDLPPQKRD
-96 DILANVAKA
+96 EILASVAKA
-105 LSQATKR
+105 LAQATKR

-132 TEGNVVTMTIVQEA
+132 TEGNVVTMTIVQDA
-146 DPKGTKSGESQTRVT
+146 DPNGTKSGESQTRVT
-161 ARVEGKEKAQKEN
+161 ARVEGKEKAPKEN
-174 AQKEN
+174 AQS
-179 AQIEKIQSENLN
+179 EKTQSGN

-199 ADGMMLRRIT
+199 ADGMMLRGIT
-209 RAENLGGPMFRIGL
+209 KAENLGGPMFRIGL
-223 SIEAAEQGDGGEGG
+223 SIEAADQGDGGEGA
-237 GEGGGATAEGKSV
+237 GATAEGKSV

-267 GIEQGD
+267 GIEPGD
-273 VILMINGE
+273 VILMINGK
-281 EAKDFASLQEA
+281 EANDFASLQEA

-297 KEDRSV
+297 KEDRPV

-323 ADVGSMS
+323 ADVGPMS

-341 PLDLQGRGMLEGRVV
+341 PLDMPGGGMLEGRVV
-356 EGLRYLSPME
+356 EGLRMLSPME
-366 FGGKASEQTTKDIAE
+366 FGGKASEQTTKEIAE

>member
-6 VGSVISVSPDC
+6 VGSMISVSPDC

-30 CGLVSAVSMSL
+30 GGLVSAVSMSL
-41 ATALPNT
+41 ATILPHT

-54 EESKTEVKRTS
+54 EESKTELKRTL
-65 VIVLNDENSST
+65 IVLNDESSST
-76 EKMLEKLRE
+76 EKMLEQLRE
-85 QLKDLPPPQRD
+85 QLKDLPPQKRD
-96 DILANVAKA
+96 EILASVAKA
-105 LSQATKR
+105 LAQATKR

-132 TEGNVVTMTIVQEA
+132 TEGNVVTMTIVQDA
-146 DPKGTKSGESQTRVT
+146 DPNGTKSGESQTRVT
-161 ARVEGKEKAQKEN
+161 ARVEGKEKAQKEK
-174 AQKEN
+174 APKEN
-179 AQIEKIQSENLN
+179 AQSEKTQSGN

-199 ADGMMLRRIT
+199 ADGMMLRGIT
-209 RAENLGGPMFRIGL
+209 KAENLGGPMFRIGL
-223 SIEAAEQGDGGEGG
+223 SIEAADQQDGGEGA
-237 GEGGGATAEGKSV
+237 GATAEGKSV

-267 GIEQGD
+267 GIEPGD
-273 VILMINGE
+273 VILMINGK
-281 EAKDFASLQEA
+281 EADDFASLQEA

-323 ADVGSMS
+323 ADVGPMS

-341 PLDLQGRGMLEGRVV
+341 PLDMPGGGMLEGRVV
-356 EGLRYLSPME
+356 EGLRMLSPME
-366 FGGKASEQTTKDIAE
+366 FGGKASEQTTKEIAE

>member
-6 VGSVISVSPDC
+6 VGPVRSVSPDC

-30 CGLVSAVSMSL
+30 GGFVSAVSMSL
-41 ATALPNT
+41 ATILPHT

-54 EESKTEVKRTS
+54 EESKTELKRTL
-65 VIVLNDENSST
+65 IVLNDENSST
-76 EKMLEKLRE
+76 EKMLEQLRE
-85 QLKDLPPPQRD
+85 QLKALPPPQRD
-96 DILANVAKA
+96 EILASVAKA

-174 AQKEN
+174 AQKE
-179 AQIEKIQSENLN
+179 KTQSEN

-223 SIEAAEQGDGGEGG
+223 SIEAPEQGDGGEG
-237 GEGGGATAEGKSV
+237 EGATAEGKSV

-267 GIEQGD
+267 GIEPGD
-273 VILMINGE
+273 VIVMINGK
-281 EAKDFASLQEA
+281 EAKDFVSLQEA

-297 KEDRSV
+297 KEDRPV

-311 KELTVKIKPVES
+311 KELTVKINPVES
-323 ADVGSMS
+323 ADVGAMS

-341 PLDLQGRGMLEGRVV
+341 PLDLPGGGMMEGRVV
-356 EGLRYLSPME
+356 EGLRMLSPME
-366 FGGKASEQTTKDIAE
+366 FGGKASEETTKEIAE

>member
-6 VGSVISVSPDC
+6 VGSVISDSPDC

-30 CGLVSAVSMSL
+30 GGFVSAVSMSL
-41 ATALPNT
+41 ATILPHT

-54 EESKTEVKRTS
+54 EESKTEVKRTL
-65 VIVLNDENSST
+65 IVLNDESSSA

-85 QLKDLPPPQRD
+85 QLKDLPPQKRD
-96 DILANVAKA
+96 EILASVAKA

-132 TEGNVVTMTIVQEA
+132 TEGNVVTMTIVQDA
-146 DPKGTKSGESQTRVT
+146 DPNGTKSGESQTRVT
-161 ARVEGKEKAQKEN
+161 ARVEGKEKAQKE
-174 AQKEN
+174 KT
-179 AQIEKIQSENLN
+179 QSEN

-199 ADGMMLRRIT
+199 ADGMMLRGIT
-209 RAENLGGPMFRIGL
+209 KAENLGGPTFRIGL
-223 SIEAAEQGDGGEGG
+223 SIEAADQQDGGEGT
-237 GEGGGATAEGKSV
+237 GATAEGKSV

-267 GIEQGD
+267 GIEPGD
-273 VILMINGE
+273 VILMINGK
-281 EAKDFASLQEA
+281 EANDFASLQEA

-297 KEDRSV
+297 KEDRPV

-323 ADVGSMS
+323 ADVGPMS

-341 PLDLQGRGMLEGRVV
+341 PLDMPGGGMLEGRVV
-356 EGLRYLSPME
+356 EGLRMLSPME
-366 FGGKASEQTTKDIAE
+366 FGGKASEQTTKEIAE

>member
-6 VGSVISVSPDC
+6 VGPVRSVSPDC

-30 CGLVSAVSMSL
+30 GGFVSAVSMSL
-41 ATALPNT
+41 ATILPHT

-54 EESKTEVKRTS
+54 EESKTELKQTL
-65 VIVLNDENSST
+65 IVLNDENSST
-76 EKMLEKLRE
+76 EKMLEQLRE
-85 QLKDLPPPQRD
+85 QLKDLPPQKRD
-96 DILANVAKA
+96 EILASVAKA

-146 DPKGTKSGESQTRVT
+146 DPKGTKSGESQTRVI

-174 AQKEN
+174 AQKE
-179 AQIEKIQSENLN
+179 KTQSEN

-223 SIEAAEQGDGGEGG
+223 SIEAPEQGDGGEG
-237 GEGGGATAEGKSV
+237 EGATAEGKSV

-273 VILMINGE
+273 VIVMINGK
-281 EAKDFASLQEA
+281 EAKDFVSLQEA

-297 KEDRSV
+297 KEDRPV

-311 KELTVKIKPVES
+311 KELTVKINPVES
-323 ADVGSMS
+323 ADVGAMS

-341 PLDLQGRGMLEGRVV
+341 PLDLPGGGMMEGRVV
-356 EGLRYLSPME
+356 EGFRMLSPME
-366 FGGKASEQTTKDIAE
+366 FGGKASEETTKEIAE

>member
-1 MSTLP
+1 MSILP
-6 VGSVISVSPDC
+6 VGPVISVSPDC
-17 FRAAR
+17 FRATR

-30 CGLVSAVSMSL
+30 GGLVSAVSMSL

-161 ARVEGKEKAQKEN
+161 ARVEGKEKAQKEKAPKEK
-174 AQKEN
+174 AQSEN
-179 AQIEKIQSENLN
+179 AQSEKPQIEN

-199 ADGMMLRRIT
+199 ADGMMLRGIT
-209 RAENLGGPMFRIGL
+209 KAENLGGPKFRIGL
-223 SIEAAEQGDGGEGG
+223 SIEAAEQGDG

-323 ADVGSMS
+323 ADVGAMS